1 VRPRRSSGWVGF
13 PCNAAQ
19 RCFPLAGY
27 FASPSLKIFLFPL
40 LVACA
45 LVRPFFS
52 VELRVR
58 FRPPVLWLWNYR
70 VIFKNSGSVLSKFS
84 GREWS

>member
-1 VRPRRSSGWVGF
+1 VQRSAALLPSRRLFCVPLFKNLFVPTSRRVRFG
-13 PCNAAQ
+13 
-19 RCFPLAGY
+19 
-27 FASPSLKIFLFPL
+27 
-40 LVACA
+40 
-45 LVRPFFS
+45 RPFFS

-84 GREWS
+84 GGEWS